1 MKIDFTFN
9 ETKPSYLKVKKSNH
23 LDKSKKRRE
32 FIEVPGR
39 TGDLIIEGG
48 SFENLKITL
57 ECYIDVPDS
66 KSIKEVSD
74 ELADW
79 LTAPI
84 GYQNLVFNDGC
95 VYRAVCIS
103 EISFESNFKKI
114 QDINLMFSAYKE

>member
-9 ETKPSYLKVKKSNH
+9 GTKPSYLKVKKSNH

-39 TGDLIIEGG
+39 TGDLIIEDG
-48 SFENLKITL
+48 SCENLKITL
-57 ECYIDVPDS
+57 ECYIDILDD
-66 KSIKEVSD
+66 KSVKEISD
-74 ELADW
+74 EFDDW
-79 LTAPI
+79 LNKPI
-84 GYQNLVFNDGC
+84 GYQKLIFNDGC